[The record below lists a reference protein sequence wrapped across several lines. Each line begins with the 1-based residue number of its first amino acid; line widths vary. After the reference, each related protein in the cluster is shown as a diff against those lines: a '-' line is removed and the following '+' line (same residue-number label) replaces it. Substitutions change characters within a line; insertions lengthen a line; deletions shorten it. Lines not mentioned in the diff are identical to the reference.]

1 MNQPEPESHV
11 INDFTDSTI
20 IKPAYPNGKSIFRL
34 FFVIIFY
41 NIIGSIA
48 ILILLSAA
56 KGLEWQSPLLTSFF
70 NLLAYLFSFLFI
82 IKYAIKKS
90 KMQEGNSFSISF
102 SKVPAWL
109 FPVVIISTMAF
120 VVGSERISHIL
131 PMPPS
136 VEKLFEKVLSK
147 DVLSIITI
155 TVVAPIIEEL
165 LCRGIVLR
173 GLLKNYTP
181 NKAILISALFFA
193 LIHLN
198 PWQALPAFFIGL
210 FLGWVF
216 YKTKSV
222 LPGIIIHATNNS
234 IAMLFLFFPKN
245 RQDLLIILG
254 VPYYIALCVCAAI
267 VFTGGCWIINRKAAS
282 IEVEL

>member
-1 MNQPEPESHV
+1 
-11 INDFTDSTI
+11 
-20 IKPAYPNGKSIFRL
+20 
-34 FFVIIFY
+34 
-41 NIIGSIA
+41 
-48 ILILLSAA
+48 
-56 KGLEWQSPLLTSFF
+56 
-70 NLLAYLFSFLFI
+70 
-82 IKYAIKKS
+82 
-90 KMQEGNSFSISF
+90 MQEGNSFSIGF
-102 SKVPAWL
+102 NKVPAWL

-181 NKAILISALFFA
+181 NKAILTSALFFA

-198 PWQALPAFFIGL
+198 PWQALPAFFTGL

-222 LPGIIIHATNNS
+222 IPGIIIHATNNS

-254 VPYYIALCVCAAI
+254 VPHYIALCVCAAI
-267 VFTGGCWIINRKAAS
+267 VFTGGCWIINKKTAS
-282 IEVEL
+282 IKTEL